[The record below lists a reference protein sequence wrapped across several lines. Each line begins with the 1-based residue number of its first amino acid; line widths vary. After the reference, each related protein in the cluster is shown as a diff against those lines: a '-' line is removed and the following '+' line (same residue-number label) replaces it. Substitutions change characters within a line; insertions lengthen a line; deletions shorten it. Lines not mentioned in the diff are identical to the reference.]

1 MGPWVYKQLQW
12 LPFGFG
18 VFNLNYVFMFT
29 YFVWQYLLDDCL
41 ISLCTVLK
49 FCGVW
54 LTCLKGFCN
63 PWLLHQKP
71 AHFLPEHRLI
81 SWGLATWPAFSVGL
95 VIYIVLSVTY
105 VRQGGL
111 LLHLSVT
118 YVRQGGLLLLVIL
131 PYPLMGFRCFDRLV
145 SNVHPSRRNLVTC
158 YFALST

>member
-18 VFNLNYVFMFT
+18 VFNLNYAFMFT
-29 YFVWQYLLDDCL
+29 YFVRQYLLDDCL

-54 LTCLKGFCN
+54 LICLKGFCN
-63 PWLLHQKP
+63 PWLLPQKP
-71 AHFLPEHRLI
+71 AHFLLEHRLI
-81 SWGLATWPAFSVGL
+81 SCGLATWPAFSVGL
-95 VIYIVLSVTY
+95 VIYIVSSVTY
-105 VRQGGL
+105 VC
-111 LLHLSVT
+111 
-118 YVRQGGLLLLVIL
+118 QGGLLLLVIL

>member
-18 VFNLNYVFMFT
+18 VFNLTYAFMFT
-29 YFVWQYLLDDCL
+29 YFVRQYLLDDCL

-63 PWLLHQKP
+63 PWLLHQNP
-71 AHFLPEHRLI
+71 AHFLLEHCLI
-81 SWGLATWPAFSVGL
+81 SCGLATWPAFL
-95 VIYIVLSVTY
+95 VDLLVYIVSLVTY

-111 LLHLSVT
+111 LLHPSIA
-118 YVRQGGLLLLVIL
+118 YVRQGGLLLHPSVTYIRQGRILLLVTL
-131 PYPLMGFRCFDRLV
+131 PYPLKGFRC
-145 SNVHPSRRNLVTC
+145 
-158 YFALST
+158 